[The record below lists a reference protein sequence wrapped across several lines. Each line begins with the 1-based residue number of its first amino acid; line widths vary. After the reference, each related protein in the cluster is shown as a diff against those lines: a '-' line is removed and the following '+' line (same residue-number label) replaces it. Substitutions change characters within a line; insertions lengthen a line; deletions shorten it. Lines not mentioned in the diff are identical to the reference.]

1 MRTLFNLYGIF
12 CADGLR
18 KLSALL
24 PWHVDRHVLALL
36 VRHVLALGARHL
48 AVHLLGHLLADLLGH
63 ALALLVVA
71 VPVLKICSVFQSTWW

>member
-1 MRTLFNLYGIF
+1 MFHLYGIF

-36 VRHVLALGARHL
+36 VWHVLALCARHL
-48 AVHLLGHLLADLLGH
+48 ALHLLGHLLADLLGH
-63 ALALLVVA
+63 AFALLVV
-71 VPVLKICSVFQSTWW
+71 VVTVS